1 MKKFETSFLLGAAT
15 AAHQV
20 EGNNTNSD
28 CWAMEQ
34 MEHTA
39 YVEPSLDAVDHYNRY
54 EEDIRLMAE
63 AGLNVYRFS
72 LEWARIEPREGVFEE
87 KEIKHYRSV
96 IRCCKESCFKS
107 NLDYYKWWLG
117 SGKRCRRLREVRPLC
132 HGTSWGRTS
141 VCVYD

>member
-1 MKKFETSFLLGAAT
+1 MKKFEKGFLLGAAT

-54 EEDIRLMAE
+54 EEDIVFRLSGRGSSRKRE
-63 AGLNVYRFS
+63 S
-72 LEWARIEPREGVFEE
+72 LT
-87 KEIKHYRSV
+87 RS
-96 IRCCKESCFKS
+96 RS
-107 NLDYYKWWLG
+107 NITAK
-117 SGKRCRRLREVRPLC
+117 
-132 HGTSWGRTS
+132 
-141 VCVYD
+141 